1 MFRYINNQRLSS
13 IIENYLIE
21 LVGSREDYIP
31 QLTPI
36 LDVLLN
42 EERIDNNGQT
52 LLDIWEDN
60 TSF

>member
-21 LVGSREDYIP
+21 LVESREDYIP